1 MQNKKISTPNGVTFG
16 MFLVV
21 LMSVSI
27 VLILTLVKIYL
38 SNQIYYESKDV
49 NKMTSETEVLK
60 AEKMMLENSIEVL
73 RFKNRVTNTI
83 FDIEEE

>member
-1 MQNKKISTPNGVTFG
+1 
-16 MFLVV
+16 
-21 LMSVSI
+21 
-27 VLILTLVKIYL
+27 LVKIYL

-49 NKMTSETEVLK
+49 NKMTRETEVLK